1 MNRDHTIRI
10 RHRFD
15 APVGRLFRAWSDPEQ
30 LARWAWG
37 SLRRSARAEADFRV
51 GGSLRVET
59 ARPDGKRWSFSGTY
73 TEILQN
79 SRIVH
84 TLVWD
89 APMGYPPA
97 PEELKAEFAA
107 HGRGSMIE
115 LIHTGVPDAKSAEA
129 HRSGW
134 LDVLETLAA
143 HLQRG

>member
-1 MNRDHTIRI
+1 MTCHAIRI
-10 RHRFD
+10 RRHFD
-15 APVGRLFRAWSDPEQ
+15 APVGRLFRAWSDPAQ

-37 SLRRSARAEADFRV
+37 SLGRSARAEIDFRV

-59 ARPDGKRWSFSGTY
+59 ARPDGKTWSFTGTY

-97 PEELKAEFAA
+97 LEELKAEFAA
-107 HGRGSMIE
+107 HGRGSTIK
-115 LIHTGVPDAKSAEA
+115 LIHTGVPDGKSAEA

-143 HLQRG
+143 HLDRA